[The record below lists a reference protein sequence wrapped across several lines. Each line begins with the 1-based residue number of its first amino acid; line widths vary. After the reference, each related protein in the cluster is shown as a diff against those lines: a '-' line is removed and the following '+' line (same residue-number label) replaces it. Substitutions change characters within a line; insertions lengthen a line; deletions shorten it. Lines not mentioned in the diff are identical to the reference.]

1 MAEKEKTYP
10 SHSITIESEE
20 YRDLIIENEK
30 NRHDADDYRSKYWAE
45 QNEKKNAQAD
55 LAKLKAD
62 YDKLSAFVTSSTE
75 ISALFKAYMAEDA
88 LNAAGGVGSVLRK

>member
-1 MAEKEKTYP
+1 MAEKEKTYT
-10 SHSITIESEE
+10 SYQISISSEE
-20 YRDLIIENEK
+20 YRDLIIESEK

-45 QNEKKNAQAD
+45 QNDRKKAQAD
-55 LAKLKAD
+55 LEKLKAD

-88 LNAAGGVGSVLRK
+88 LNAAGGVKSVLRN